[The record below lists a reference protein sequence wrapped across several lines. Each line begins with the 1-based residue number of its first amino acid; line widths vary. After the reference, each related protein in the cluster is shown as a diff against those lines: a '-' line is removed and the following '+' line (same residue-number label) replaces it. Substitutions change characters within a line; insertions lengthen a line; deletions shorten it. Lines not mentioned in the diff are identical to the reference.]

1 MTRTQKLIAIA
12 VLAAL
17 LVGSF
22 FVLKEAWMQFTAAF
36 VVAAFAR
43 AIWVAPLR

>member
-1 MTRTQKLIAIA
+1 MTRTQKLIGIA

-17 LVGSF
+17 LAASF
-22 FVLKEAWMQFTAAF
+22 FLVEEYWVRFTAAF

-43 AIWVAPLR
+43 AIWVAPMR

>member
-17 LVGSF
+17 LAGSL
-22 FVLKEAWMQFTAAF
+22 FVLKEGWMQFTAAF

-43 AIWVAPLR
+43 AIWVAPMR